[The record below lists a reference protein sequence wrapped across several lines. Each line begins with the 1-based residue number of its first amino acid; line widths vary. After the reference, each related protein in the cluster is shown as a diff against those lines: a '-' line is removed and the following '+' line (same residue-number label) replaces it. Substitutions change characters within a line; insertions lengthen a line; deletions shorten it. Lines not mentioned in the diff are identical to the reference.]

1 MSRFV
6 TFGHEKLGQIT
17 EGASSGLQSGLS
29 GTKRVLSGIV
39 HTGTPKIRTKIYLTL
54 VPRFFVIKSRDCA

>member
-39 HTGTPKIRTKIYLTL
+39 HTGTPKIRTKNLLDTR
-54 VPRFFVIKSRDCA
+54 PSFFCDKKS